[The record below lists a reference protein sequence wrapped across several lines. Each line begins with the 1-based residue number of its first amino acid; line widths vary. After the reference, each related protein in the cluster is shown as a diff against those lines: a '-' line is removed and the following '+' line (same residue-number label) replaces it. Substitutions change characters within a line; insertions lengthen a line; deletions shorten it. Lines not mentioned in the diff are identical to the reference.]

1 MRARPALFRFV
12 VIILAGSAP
21 LACVHADRPGTGE
34 ALPQGDAP
42 VDAAAASEPEVVP
55 AEPEPERHWVVWAD
69 DIRLLEISNRPGAII
84 DTTAPPPPPVPGAPP
99 PQPHPFLGA
108 ACGGD
113 PLLCSRAG
121 VILRA
126 STSLEGFLAALA
138 AEGWRVEETTP

>member
-1 MRARPALFRFV
+1 MRARPALYRFV
-12 VIILAGSAP
+12 VIVLAGSAP
-21 LACVHADRPGTGE
+21 LACVHADQPGTEEPPPPGE
-34 ALPQGDAP
+34 
-42 VDAAAASEPEVVP
+42 VREDAAATPAPDAAP

-84 DTTAPPPPPVPGAPP
+84 DTSAPPPPPGAPP
-99 PQPHPFLGA
+99 PVPHPFLSA

-126 STSLEGFLAALA
+126 SASLEEFLAALA
-138 AEGWRVEETTP
+138 AEGWRVEETR

>member
-1 MRARPALFRFV
+1 MRARPVPLCCVLLA
-12 VIILAGSAP
+12 LAGSAP
-21 LACVHADRPGTGE
+21 PACVHADQPGTEEPPSPGE
-34 ALPQGDAP
+34 
-42 VDAAAASEPEVVP
+42 VREDAAATPAPDVAP

-126 STSLEGFLAALA
+126 STSLEEFLAALA